1 MLQRFDARVNFIAK
15 LKKAI
20 AEKDRKLNEL
30 DYTIQTVSFN
40 IERPKDD
47 RRQQNKKSIT
57 IMLIL
62 YLDYKT
68 TPGRFVERCNFIM
81 FFF

>member
-40 IERPKDD
+40 IEGPKSD
-47 RRQQNKKSIT
+47 RRLQIKVNYYDPDP
-57 IMLIL
+57 LFAL
-62 YLDYKT
+62 
-68 TPGRFVERCNFIM
+68 
-81 FFF
+81 